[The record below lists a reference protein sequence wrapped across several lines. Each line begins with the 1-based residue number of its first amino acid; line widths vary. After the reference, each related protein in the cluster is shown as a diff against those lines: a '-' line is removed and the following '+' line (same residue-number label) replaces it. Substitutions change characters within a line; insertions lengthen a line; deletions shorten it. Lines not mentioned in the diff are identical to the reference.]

1 MINSMLYIALLL
13 LQHLIWCLS
22 HDSMQ
27 QGVQQESTPS
37 VRSATSKGPMS
48 VSFGLVYVTHY
59 RFDCSNHFAKSFNRY
74 GLKAWSLQCILQQC
88 FEELLP
94 HYQARLLYLLYPC
107 TRLYSAARVQTGI
120 VCSTCCP
127 LNALSWHKAGLPD
140 TRSLQHVQQKHA
152 QEQPRCCRV
161 TLRFR
166 HMYRQNVTRS
176 LQAHRRE

>member
-1 MINSMLYIALLL
+1 MTVCSKVCSKKALPQCAQQQVRGRCLLALDLYMSCITGLIAATTLQSRSNS
-13 LQHLIWCLS
+13 S
-22 HDSMQ
+22 
-27 QGVQQESTPS
+27 
-37 VRSATSKGPMS
+37 
-48 VSFGLVYVTHY
+48 
-59 RFDCSNHFAKSFNRY
+59 

-88 FEELLP
+88 FEVLLP

-120 VCSTCCP
+120 VCSTSCP
-127 LNALSWHKAGLPD
+127 LNALSWHKAGLLD
-140 TRSLQHVQQKHA
+140 TRSLQHVQRTHV

-166 HMYRQNVTRS
+166 HTYRQNVTRS